1 MIALLALLLAQAA
14 PSRVL
19 TLVEAQRLAHERQPQ
34 LRAAR
39 GSTEAAEG
47 RVEQSRSGLL
57 PQLSAAADYQR
68 TTNNFL
74 FRQGGV
80 FRQVS
85 GTSWNTLG
93 FTDSSVNL
101 SQLIWDFGQ
110 TSNRW
115 RSTQASARSAAD
127 QERSTWQQ
135 VTLQVRVAFFNA
147 VAFKE
152 LLAVARETL
161 ANQRN
166 HLIQIEGF
174 VQAGTR
180 PPIDLSQARADF
192 ANAEVQVINADNAY
206 QRSKVLVNQAMGVEG
221 PIDYDVANEAL
232 PPQDGEDGALE
243 PLLVTALTA
252 RPEIASATEQVKA
265 QQLLIKSGRGAYGPT
280 ISVGASF
287 IQTTETGTN
296 YVGWD
301 VAAGITLT
309 WNIFQGGLTKGM
321 VHEAEGNLGFALGQL
336 DVQRQQVRVDV
347 DQALLAIRAAK
358 AALSSSKNALVAARQ
373 RLALAEGRYQNG
385 SGSVIELGDAQ
396 IAAANAAAQVV
407 QTDFQLATAR
417 AQLVWA
423 LGRA

>member
-1 MIALLALLLAQAA
+1 
-14 PSRVL
+14 
-19 TLVEAQRLAHERQPQ
+19 
-34 LRAAR
+34 
-39 GSTEAAEG
+39 
-47 RVEQSRSGLL
+47 
-57 PQLSAAADYQR
+57 
-68 TTNNFL
+68 
-74 FRQGGV
+74 
-80 FRQVS
+80 
-85 GTSWNTLG
+85 
-93 FTDSSVNL
+93 
-101 SQLIWDFGQ
+101 
-110 TSNRW
+110 
-115 RSTQASARSAAD
+115 
-127 QERSTWQQ
+127 
-135 VTLQVRVAFFNA
+135 
-147 VAFKE
+147 
-152 LLAVARETL
+152 
-161 ANQRN
+161 
-166 HLIQIEGF
+166 
-174 VQAGTR
+174 
-180 PPIDLSQARADF
+180 
-192 ANAEVQVINADNAY
+192 
-206 QRSKVLVNQAMGVEG
+206 
-221 PIDYDVANEAL
+221 
-232 PPQDGEDGALE
+232 
-243 PLLVTALTA
+243 VTALTA

-396 IAAANAAAQVV
+396 IAAASAAAQVV